1 MWIDGSKCTKIANSW
16 KLVACKRISHGTGK
30 RPEAYG
36 ELVCCKLI
44 LGCEQMT
51 KPVLACPEV

>member
-1 MWIDGSKCTKIANSW
+1 MQKLANSW